1 VEILLS
7 GTWKEKDILI
17 TVKTYPEYSKKYT
30 ETVCTCGIL
39 KDTGQMIRINPIK
52 FRYLDGDSRF
62 SKYQWIKAGIKKAKN
77 DARPES
83 YNINDESIE
92 LGPIIG
98 TGKSGWVEREKW
110 LLNENNVFN
119 SVEELQVARQSD
131 NISLGVVKPHSISRF
146 KVVSKSENEIKEAE
160 LKKKSIMAQLDML
173 GEKQDLELLPYRFI
187 LHFSCDHGLCN
198 GHEFSILDWEIAALY
213 RKAIHREGWKKILE
227 DKVMNDLCG
236 EKRETYLILGNMA
249 QHQRVFCIL
258 GFFWPPKRRQLT
270 LSFDQ

>member
-1 VEILLS
+1 MS
-7 GTWKEKDILI
+7 GSWEEKDILI
-17 TVKTYPEYSKKYT
+17 TVKTYPEYSTKYT

-39 KDTGQMIRINPIK
+39 KDTGQMIRIYPIK
-52 FRYLDGDSRF
+52 FRYLDGDRKF
-62 SKYQWIKAGIKKAKN
+62 SKYQWIKAEIKKAKN
-77 DARPES
+77 DARSES

-98 TGKSGWVEREKW
+98 TGKGGWAEREKW

-119 SVEELQVARQSD
+119 SVEELQEHRKIH
-131 NISLGVVKPHSISRF
+131 NTSLGIVKPSSIKRSRIV
-146 KVVSKSENEIKEAE
+146 KKSPTEIRDAE
-160 LKKKSIMAQLDML
+160 LKKESNMAQLDL
-173 GEKQDLELLPYRFI
+173 LNEKQDLELLPYRFV
-187 LHFSCDHGLCN
+187 LHFSCDHELCN

-213 RKAIHREGWKKILE
+213 RKTRHREGWEEIIT

-249 QHQRVFCIL
+249 QHQHVFCIL

-270 LSFDQ
+270 LSFNQ